1 MLSEGPSDLF
11 AQQSNGMFYL
21 DILKSFNGP
30 TLAMI
35 FGAVRFQLTHLS
47 CDDCEYIYIFI
58 NIIRREE

>member
-11 AQQSNGMFYL
+11 AQQSNGMFFL
-21 DILKSFNGP
+21 DILKSFNGS

-47 CDDCEYIYIFI
+47 CNDCEYMYIFY
-58 NIIRREE
+58 

>member
-11 AQQSNGMFYL
+11 AQQSNGMFFL

-47 CDDCEYIYIFI
+47 CDDCEYMYIFY
-58 NIIRREE
+58 

>member
-11 AQQSNGMFYL
+11 AQQSTGMFFL

-30 TLAMI
+30 TPAMM

-47 CDDCEYIYIFI
+47 CDDCEYMYIFY
-58 NIIRREE
+58 